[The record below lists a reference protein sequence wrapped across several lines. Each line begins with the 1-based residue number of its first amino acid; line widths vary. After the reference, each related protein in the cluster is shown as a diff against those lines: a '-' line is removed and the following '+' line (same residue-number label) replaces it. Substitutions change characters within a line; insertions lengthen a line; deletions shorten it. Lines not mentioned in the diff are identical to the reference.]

1 MEAKCNLILD
11 SCCDLPYQILDRPG
25 VEVLRFPY
33 IQEGVEYIDDM
44 YSESTPKQF
53 FAMMRDKKSGY
64 PSTAQIPLPA
74 IEDAFRRALESG
86 VPTVYLGF
94 SSGLSGTFETCR
106 MLAESLS
113 AEYPQGELHVVD
125 TLLASVAEG
134 LLVYEALSQREKGL
148 TATEMVE
155 WVKEARFF
163 VNAQFMVDDLSALE
177 RGGRIPGNVAKAG
190 TMLDVK
196 PMLGFDLEGK
206 LALTGVVRGRKKGI
220 RQLISFY
227 SKNHDTNHPVH
238 QVITA
243 NADCPRDADRLC
255 DGLKKEDESVFVL
268 QSNVGPVIG
277 SHVGPE
283 MLAVVFWGH
292 DRRNEIS
299 VADRI
304 ARKVKGI

>member
-106 MLAESLS
+106 MLAENLS

-134 LLVYEALSQREKGL
+134 LLVYEALNQREKGL

-190 TMLDVK
+190 AMLDVK

-206 LALTGVVRGRKKGI
+206 LAVTGVVRGRKKGI
-220 RQLISFY
+220 KQLISFY

-243 NADCPRDADRLC
+243 NADCPRDADKLC
-255 DGLKKEDESVFVL
+255 DGLKKDDESVFVL
-268 QSNVGPVIG
+268 QSSVGPVIG
-277 SHVGPE
+277 SHVGPD